1 MPTGYTANVQ
11 DGTITDFSAFAMHC
25 ARAFGALITMRDDP
39 MDAPIPDEFL
49 PSDYYARSLEADEA
63 ELIRLEGLSGDEIT
77 AEHAAAI
84 IAHAKSRDDSLAT
97 KATHKA
103 RYEAMLSQ
111 VKSWEAPTPDHVE
124 LKSFMAKQLTE
135 SIDFDCRDYSFYH
148 AELPPVTEW
157 QEERLIAARKSVER
171 SRKSMAEEIERCANR
186 SQWVRDLLAS
196 LTPTADKEPKT

>member
-1 MPTGYTANVQ
+1 MQ
-11 DGTITDFSAFAMHC
+11 C
-25 ARAFGALITMRDDP
+25 ARAFGALVMMRDDP
-39 MDAPIPDEFL
+39 MDATIPNEFL
-49 PSDYYARSLEADEA
+49 PSDFYAKSLKAEEA
-63 ELIRLEGLSGDEIT
+63 EIIRLKGLSGDEIA

-111 VKSWEAPTPDHVE
+111 VQAWVAPTPDHVE

-157 QEERLIAARKSVER
+157 QEERLISASKSVER
-171 SRKSMAEEIERCANR
+171 SRKSLADEIERCAVRNK
-186 SQWVRDLLAS
+186 WVRDLRAS
-196 LTPTADKEPKT
+196 LTTATDEAEE